1 MAAATAGSA
10 SRSERRLGSV
20 EQFWFMAGNSGQ
32 PQSASSGIGRVR
44 LRQRAATP
52 RSAAWRRCACRTP
65 IDAAATIPSS
75 TNPAAPRNPAW
86 KPIGSAWLMG
96 DEREF
101 GGARACIHHPSAE
114 ACATAIAAGHALAG
128 GAAAAG
134 QPARDEPLPLDRVR
148 CDAGRRRRRFLPDW
162 CSSRCR
168 WTSSGSSALPVCR
181 DEPARP
187 SSHSL
192 ARSSSAPSSSSPTS
206 AASASTSAC
215 WWPARSTGAFRS
227 HLGRWPRGGSRGS

>member
-1 MAAATAGSA
+1 MAATTAGNA

-20 EQFWFMAGNSGQ
+20 EQFWFMAENSGQ

-65 IDAAATIPSS
+65 IDAAATIASS

-101 GGARACIHHPSAE
+101 GGARACIHHPSAG
-114 ACATAIAAGHALAG
+114 ACATAIAAGHALAAGVRPRPDSRLVTNLSHWTEFAVTLAGVAAVSCRTGVRRAVG
-128 GAAAAG
+128 GPRAD
-134 QPARDEPLPLDRVR
+134 PP
-148 CDAGRRRRRFLPDW
+148 
-162 CSSRCR
+162 RCR
-168 WTSSGSSALPVCR
+168 LPGRAGETVVVFI
-181 DEPARP
+181 
-187 SSHSL
+187 
-192 ARSSSAPSSSSPTS
+192 
-206 AASASTSAC
+206 
-215 WWPARSTGAFRS
+215 GAVVQCAFLLIPD
-227 HLGRWPRGGSRGS
+227 LGRVGVDVGLLVAGTLGRSV